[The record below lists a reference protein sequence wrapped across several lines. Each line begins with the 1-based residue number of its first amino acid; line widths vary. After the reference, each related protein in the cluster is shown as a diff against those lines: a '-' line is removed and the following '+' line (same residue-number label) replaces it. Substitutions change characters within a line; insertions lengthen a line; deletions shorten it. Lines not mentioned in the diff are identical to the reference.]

1 MKKIRAW
8 LVMIPV
14 LCIFLSFQLV
24 FAQNEAEQEQY
35 EETQVYK
42 KAKKRIGLS
51 ASIQGNDMDIA
62 IPYWIGR
69 KTVIGPTFGI
79 EHIQSQ
85 STEFRFGM
93 LLRCIMKL
101 KRLSPYYGLR
111 GGILSLTQENGSD
124 AVDSYL
130 GLLLGG
136 EFFFTA
142 QFSIGVEAQLNMFKS
157 SANSYRFN
165 NPDGINVMTA
175 TAVIANIY
183 F

>member
-1 MKKIRAW
+1 MKKTRAW
-8 LVMIPV
+8 LAMIPV

-24 FAQNEAEQEQY
+24 FAQNEAEQY
-35 EETQVYK
+35 EETQVQK

-51 ASIQGNDMDIA
+51 ASIQGNDMDIVV
-62 IPYWIGR
+62 PYWIQR
-69 KTVIGPTFGI
+69 KLVIGPTFGI
-79 EHIQSQ
+79 NYIQSQ
-85 STEFRFGM
+85 STEIRIGM
-93 LLRCIMKL
+93 VLRCFKKL

-111 GGILSLTQENGSD
+111 GGIVSLTQENGSD

-142 QFSIGVEAQLNMFKS
+142 QFSIGVETQLNMFKS

-165 NPDGINVMTA
+165 NPDGVNVMTS
-175 TAVIANIY
+175 TVIIANIY